1 MGRTQGAEGETF
13 PAHSTRRQSH
23 HHRQKRSTTSDLLL
37 SVLQG
42 SDQTGEDAANQTVA
56 DNRKAHHDYFIDES
70 YEAGLVLTGSEIKS
84 IRGRRINLRGG
95 YARVLNG
102 EIWLYD
108 VHISPYE
115 QSGTH
120 YNHEPTRPRKLLLH
134 RREISRILGQV
145 ERQGF
150 TLVPLRVYFKGRNAS
165 RPRVGAQGKKE
176 YDKRVM
182 SSGAIGADR
191 PQCPQPR

>member
-1 MGRTQGAEGETF
+1 MAGKNGQPDHSVAE
-13 PAHSTRRQSH
+13 
-23 HHRQKRSTTSDLLL
+23 
-37 SVLQG
+37 
-42 SDQTGEDAANQTVA
+42 
-56 DNRKAHHDYFIDES
+56 NRKARHDYFIDES
-70 YEAGLVLTGSEIKS
+70 YEAGLALTGSEIKS
-84 IRGRRINLRGG
+84 IRAGRINLRGG

-145 ERQGF
+145 ERLGF
-150 TLVPLRVYFKGRNAS
+150 TLVPLRVYFKGRRAKLDLGLA
-165 RPRVGAQGKKE
+165 RGKKQ
-176 YDKRVM
+176 YDKRDDIAKREAKRESRREIDRVM
-182 SSGAIGADR
+182 KSRGR
-191 PQCPQPR
+191 E